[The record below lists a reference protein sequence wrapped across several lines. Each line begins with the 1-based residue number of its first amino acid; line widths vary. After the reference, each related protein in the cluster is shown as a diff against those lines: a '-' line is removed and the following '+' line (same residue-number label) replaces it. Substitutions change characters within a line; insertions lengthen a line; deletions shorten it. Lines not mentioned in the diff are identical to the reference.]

1 MRVLITGAH
10 GQLGHDL
17 MDAFSGQ
24 LPAGGDAA
32 LGCDLRGGH
41 QQHEVFGFGPGEL
54 DVTDASAVI
63 SVMND
68 LKPDCVVHAAAYT
81 AVDAAET
88 DGDRVDHVNVQGTQ
102 HVLEAAEVQ
111 KARFITFSTD
121 YVFDGGKAD
130 AYEEDDLVS
139 PLNRYGLSKAK
150 AETIVGERGLVIR
163 SSWLAG
169 VHGQPTVLKA
179 VKRVGEGKSV
189 KFVSDQVGSFTACA
203 DLAAATTALA
213 EMDAT
218 GLIHVANQGS
228 VSWFELVRFAV
239 QSAGLDPHFVAP
251 TTTQALGL
259 TAAAKRPKNSALA
272 TKRAKSLG
280 LSLPEWQN
288 GIARLV
294 SAAHIDP
301 KP

>member
-10 GQLGHDL
+10 GQLGRDL

-32 LGCDLRGGH
+32 LGCDLRGGY
-41 QQHEVFGFGPGEL
+41 QEHEVFGFGRGEL
-54 DVTDASAVI
+54 DVTDASAVA

-88 DGDRVDHVNVQGTQ
+88 DGDRVELVNAKGTLY
-102 HVLEAAEVQ
+102 VLEAAEAH
-111 KARFITFSTD
+111 KARFISFSTD
-121 YVFDGGKAD
+121 YVFDGDKAD
-130 AYEEDDLVS
+130 AYEEDDLVR

-150 AETIVGERGLVIR
+150 AEAMVGDRGLVIR

-179 VKRVGEGKSV
+179 VKRVAEGKSV

-213 EMDAT
+213 AMDVT
-218 GLIHVANQGS
+218 GIMHIANQGS
-228 VSWFELVRFAV
+228 VSWFELVSFAV
-239 QSAGLDPHFVAP
+239 QSAGLDTNLVAP
-251 TTTQALGL
+251 TTIEALGL
-259 TAAAKRPKNSALA
+259 SAAAKRPKNSALA
-272 TKRAKSLG
+272 TKRAISLG
-280 LSLPEWQN
+280 LCLPEWQN

-294 SAAHIDP
+294 GAADISS
-301 KP
+301 KL

>member
-63 SVMND
+63 SVMHD

-88 DGDRVDHVNVQGTQ
+88 DGDRVDQVNVQGTQ

-150 AETIVGERGLVIR
+150 AESIVSERGLVIR

-189 KFVSDQVGSFTACA
+189 KFVSDQVGSFTAC
-203 DLAAATTALA
+203 
-213 EMDAT
+213 
-218 GLIHVANQGS
+218 
-228 VSWFELVRFAV
+228 
-239 QSAGLDPHFVAP
+239 
-251 TTTQALGL
+251 
-259 TAAAKRPKNSALA
+259 
-272 TKRAKSLG
+272 
-280 LSLPEWQN
+280 
-288 GIARLV
+288 
-294 SAAHIDP
+294 
-301 KP
+301 